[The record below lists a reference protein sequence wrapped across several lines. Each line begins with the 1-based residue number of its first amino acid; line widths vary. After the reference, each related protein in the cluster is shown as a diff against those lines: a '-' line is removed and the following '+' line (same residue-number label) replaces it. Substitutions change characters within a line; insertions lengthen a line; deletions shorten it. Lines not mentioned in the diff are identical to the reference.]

1 MHRLL
6 IIDDDPQV
14 LEILRLTFPPLE
26 FAVRTA
32 STAATGVAMF
42 TAEPPEAVLLDIR
55 LPDQSGMAT
64 FQELHRLDPKVPVV
78 LMTGHGTA
86 STAIDAMRMG
96 AFDYIVKPF
105 APEAIEGIVEN
116 AVETSRMLRVHTLLP
131 TSTTD
136 AALITASEEAMIGRC
151 AAMQEVYRAIGRV
164 AAKNVTTLILGET
177 GTGKEVVAR
186 AIFQHSDRAERRFHA
201 INCAAIPENLLES
214 ELFGH
219 ERGAFTGADQKRI
232 GKFELCDGG
241 TLFLDEIGDMSP
253 MMQTKILRVLQDQ
266 RFERIGSST
275 TIRTDVRLIAATNRD
290 LSRMIEAGEFRSD
303 LFYRLNDY
311 SIRLPPLRERG
322 EDIELLAQF
331 FLRRCAAEFDKSVTH
346 FAPETI
352 DILTRYR
359 WPGNVRELQSVI
371 RRTVLEATGPIV
383 VPAFLPAA
391 IRETRKQTATDG
403 AGGDGESA
411 ETLNLAKM
419 ATQQFEA
426 GSTNI
431 HAQCIGEAEKIVL
444 RTVLQCT
451 GGNLSKGAEHLG
463 ISRVTL
469 RSKLRD
475 LGLR

>member
-6 IIDDDPQV
+6 VIDDDLQV

-26 FAVRTA
+26 FDVLTA
-32 STAATGVAMF
+32 STAAAGVALF
-42 TAEPPEAVLLDIR
+42 TSQPPDAVLLDIR
-55 LPDQSGMAT
+55 LPDQSGMST
-64 FQELHRLDPKVPVV
+64 FQELHRLDSKVPVV

-96 AFDYIVKPF
+96 AFDYILKPF
-105 APEAIEGIVEN
+105 DPEAIETIVEN
-116 AVETSRMLRVHTLLP
+116 AVETSRMMRVPAILP
-131 TSTTD
+131 TPTDD
-136 AALITASEEAMIGRC
+136 AASAEAGDDAMIGRC

-164 AAKNVTTLILGET
+164 ATKNVTTLILGET

-186 AIFQHSDRAERRFHA
+186 AIFQYSDRASRRFHA

-253 MMQTKILRVLQDQ
+253 LMQTKILRVLQNQ
-266 RFERIGSST
+266 QFERIGSST

-290 LSRMIEAGEFRSD
+290 LPRMMEAGQFRSD

-322 EDIELLAQF
+322 EDIELLANF
-331 FLRRCAAEFDKSVTH
+331 FLRRGAIEFSKPITGI
-346 FAPETI
+346 APEAMQ
-352 DILTRYR
+352 ILTRYR

-371 RRTVLEATGPIV
+371 RRAVLEATGPLL

-391 IRETRKQTATDG
+391 IREERKQSVKA
-403 AGGDGESA
+403 AGDGSGSESLDLT
-411 ETLNLAKM
+411 EM
-419 ATQQFEA
+419 ATQQFAA
-426 GSTNI
+426 GSTSI
-431 HAQCIGEAEKIVL
+431 HAHCIGEAEKIVL
-444 RTVLQCT
+444 GTVLHCT
-451 GGNLSKGAEHLG
+451 GGNLSKAAEHLG

-469 RSKLRD
+469 RTKLRE